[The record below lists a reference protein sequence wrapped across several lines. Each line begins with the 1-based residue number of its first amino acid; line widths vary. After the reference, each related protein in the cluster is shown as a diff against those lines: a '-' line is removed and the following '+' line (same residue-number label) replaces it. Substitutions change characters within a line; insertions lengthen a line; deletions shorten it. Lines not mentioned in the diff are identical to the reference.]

1 MRLGAAALAVV
12 LAWTA
17 ACPAAEGPLQV
28 TEVAPGVFVHQGPY
42 EDFSPAN
49 GGGIANLG
57 FVIGA
62 RSVAVID
69 SGGSLRQG
77 QALLGAIRARSQL
90 PVNHVI
96 LTHMHPDHAFGT
108 AAFGGTPSVV
118 GHARL
123 AARLAESGPVYLAK
137 LRDAVGPAMDATE
150 IVLPTVGVDG
160 ITSIDLGGRTLEL
173 HAWPPAHSD
182 CDLTVLDRATGTLFA
197 GDLLFMRR
205 IPVVDGSLLGWLRVM
220 DELAAM
226 PAARV
231 VPGHG
236 PSAAPWPEAL
246 APQRAYLEQLRDG
259 VRSEL
264 ARNRT
269 LEQAVAELPPPP
281 AAQWLLAADN
291 HARNVI
297 ASFTELEWE

>member
-137 LRDAVGPAMDATE
+137 LRDAVGPVMDGTE

>member
-1 MRLGAAALAVV
+1 MRPAAAALAVV
-12 LAWTA
+12 LTWTA
-17 ACPAAEGPLQV
+17 ACPAAEAPLEV
-28 TEVAPGVFVHQGPY
+28 TEVATGVFVHQGPY

-57 FVIGA
+57 FVIGE

-77 QALLGAIRARSQL
+77 QALLGAIRARTEL
-90 PVNHVI
+90 PVSHVI
-96 LTHMHPDHAFGT
+96 LTHMHPDHVFGT
-108 AAFGGTPSVV
+108 AAFGGGPAVL

-123 AARLAESGPVYLAK
+123 AARLAENGPIYLAN
-137 LRDAVGPAMDATE
+137 LRSEVVEAMEGTE
-150 IVLPTVGVDG
+150 IVLPTQGVDA
-160 ITSIDLGGRTLEL
+160 TAVIDLGGRKLEL
-173 HAWPPAHSD
+173 RAWPTAHTD
-182 CDLTVLDRATGTLFA
+182 CDLTVLDLATGTLFA
-197 GDLLFMRR
+197 GDLLFMER

-220 DELAAM
+220 DELAVL

-236 PSAAPWPEAL
+236 PAAAAWPEAM
-246 APQRAYLEQLRDG
+246 APQRLYLEQLRAG
-259 VRSEL
+259 VRAEL

-269 LEQAVAELPPPP
+269 LEQAVSELPPPP
-281 AAQWLLAADN
+281 AGQWLLAADN

>member
-1 MRLGAAALAVV
+1 MRLAAAALVVV

-17 ACPAAEGPLQV
+17 ACPAAEVPLAV
-28 TEVAPGVFVHQGPY
+28 SEVAPGVFVHQGPY

-57 FVIGA
+57 FVIGE

-77 QALLGAIRARSQL
+77 RALLGAIRARTQL
-90 PVNHVI
+90 PISHVI

-108 AAFGGTPSVV
+108 AAFGGTPTVV

-137 LRDAVGPAMDATE
+137 LRDAVGPAMDGTE
-150 IVLPTVGVDG
+150 IVLPTEGVEDTG
-160 ITSIDLGGRTLEL
+160 TVDLGGRTLEL
-173 HAWPPAHSD
+173 RAWPPAHTD

-197 GDLLFMRR
+197 GDLLFIER

-220 DELAAM
+220 DDLAAV

-236 PSAAPWPEAL
+236 PPAAPWPEAA

-259 VRSEL
+259 VRAEI